1 MASSFHS
8 LTAYNRSLLVAIT
21 VQLMLLVLGLLATD
35 CGEWTRAVLLA
46 AVAFW
51 PVTLMLAIRR
61 PTSPTRPD
69 LMFVRYGY
77 PVIFG
82 VLLFWHLMGT

>member
-8 LTAYNRSLLVAIT
+8 LTAYNRSFLVAIAM
-21 VQLMLLVLGLLATD
+21 QLMLLVLGLLATD

-51 PVTLMLAIRR
+51 PVTLILVIRR
-61 PTSPTRPD
+61 PTSPTQLD
-69 LMFVRYGY
+69 LMFIRYGY
-77 PVIFG
+77 PVIFA
-82 VLLFWHLMGT
+82 VLLFWHLRGA